1 MLREIVRE
9 LFRQLAE
16 LDADRVYRR
25 SDLVAAA
32 LALAVEKRVPDPSP
46 SGMTSA
52 VDSELGQK
60 QPRWGYWVDR
70 VGSGLYRFQREG
82 SVLASGAPPLSRQVL
97 DKLLPP
103 EVRRQRQRPDAA
115 PPVIDTRAPTGL
127 VDEFRQEAPRAA
139 RSFLASDFG
148 GMDART
154 LVATDLL
161 KLDEKE
167 LQALFALQG
176 IAL

>member
-1 MLREIVRE
+1 MLREIVRQF
-9 LFRQLAE
+9 FRQLADE
-16 LDADRVYRR
+16 GADHVYRR
-25 SDLVAAA
+25 GNLVAAA
-32 LALAVEKRVPDPSP
+32 LAYAAERMASEPSP

-52 VDSELGQK
+52 VDAELGQK

-70 VGSGLYRFQREG
+70 VGPGLYRFIQEG
-82 SVLASGAPPLSRQVL
+82 PVLASGAPPISRQVL

-103 EVRRQRQRPDAA
+103 DLLGPRRRPGAA
-115 PPVIDTRAPTGL
+115 PPVIDRRGPAEL
-127 VDEFRQEAPRAA
+127 VDEFRQEGPRAA

-161 KLDEKE
+161 KLDQQE